1 MRTTVLALA
10 AVALA
15 GCPEKSK
22 PAEAAAPPAPVVKQT
37 LAEVPPLAN
46 AVPYTF
52 SQDGSTL
59 TWVGAK
65 VTGKHEGGF
74 KAFKGALEVV
84 DQDLTKSR
92 VKVDIDLA
100 SVFTDSEKLV
110 THLRNADFFS
120 VEQFPTAR
128 FVSTSFKRAEG
139 TRVEVTGDLTLR
151 GVTKPITFPAD
162 VTLTEAQADVKAEF
176 TINRQHFGIAYP
188 GKPDNLIS
196 DDVRIALDVHAK
208 R

>member
-1 MRTTVLALA
+1 MRTTLILLV
-10 AVALA
+10 AVAVL

-22 PAEAAAPPAPVVKQT
+22 PAEAAPPPPVVKQT
-37 LAEVPPLAN
+37 LAEVPALAN

-74 KAFKGALEVV
+74 KTFKGALEVV
-84 DQDLTKSR
+84 DGDLTKSR

-110 THLRNADFFS
+110 AHLKNADFFA
-120 VEQFPTAR
+120 VDQFPTAR
-128 FVSTSFKRAEG
+128 FVSTGFKKGEG
-139 TRVEVTGDLTLR
+139 TRVEVTGELTLR
-151 GVTKPITFPAD
+151 GVTKPISFPAD
-162 VTLTEAQADVKAEF
+162 VTLGEAQADVKAEF
-176 TINRQHFGIAYP
+176 TINRQQFGVAYP

-196 DDVRIALDVHAK
+196 DEVRIALEVHAK